1 MRSDSKQISHCQ
13 EIQIKKDFPHKRKVR
28 DKVFREKVGMEK
40 GKFYFGLTGGLD
52 LFLGSSEDLCS
63 GSSDGDAASL
73 TAAADNTAFASS
85 GSAFAGDATGG
96 SSAASS
102 TTTTS
107 SHCFC
112 CFREKKKV

>member
-73 TAAADNTAFASS
+73 TAAADDTSLASG
-85 GSAFAGDATGG
+85 GSAFAGDATSGSAS
-96 SSAASS
+96 SSASG

-107 SHCFC
+107 SHWFCFL
-112 CFREKKKV
+112 